1 MSAAEERIGKAAET
15 PTIPGPEAYHMSSAQ
30 FRELGHQLVD
40 YIADYHDTIG
50 QHPVLSQ
57 VQPGDIAAQLPLT
70 PPEHGDGLTTL
81 LSDLDEIVVPGL
93 THWQSP
99 NFHGYF
105 SCNATGPSILG
116 EFLSAGFGVNGMLWA
131 TSPAATEVET
141 RMMDWMVDLCDLPKA
156 FLSTGPGG
164 GVILDSASSSTLTA
178 IVAARYKAV
187 GHRPAPELRAYTST
201 QAHSSVQKGMRVAGF
216 SDDQLRVIETDDT
229 YAMRADLL
237 AEAIAADRAEGLT
250 PFFVSATVGTTSSSA
265 LDPVPE
271 IAEICGANESDT
283 GIWLHVDAAYAGSA
297 AVVPELRFVL
307 AGLDQADSYVFNPH
321 KWLLTNFDCS
331 LFYVRSKA
339 ALNSALSIVPE
350 YLRNEA
356 SESGQ
361 VVDYRDWQIPLG
373 RRFRALKLWMVI
385 RWYGAEGLRAFI
397 RAHVELGQELSAW
410 IDADDRFERTT
421 PTPLSTLCFVHVD
434 GNDKT
439 QQILEKIN
447 ADGTHLLTHTLL
459 DDRYTI
465 RVAIGSVHTARQH
478 IEQLW
483 ADITALA

>member
-1 MSAAEERIGKAAET
+1 MTATEGSPA
-15 PTIPGPEAYHMSSAQ
+15 IPGPDAYHMTGDE

-40 YIADYHDTIG
+40 FIADYHDNVG
-50 QHPVLSQ
+50 DHPVLSQ
-57 VQPGDIAAQLPLT
+57 VQPGDVAAQLPRT
-70 PPEHGDGLTTL
+70 PPEHGDGLATL
-81 LSDLDEIVVPGL
+81 LDDLNQIVVPGL

-131 TSPAATEVET
+131 TSPAVTEIET
-141 RMMDWMVDLCDLPKA
+141 RVMDWMVDLCDLPKA
-156 FLSTGPGG
+156 FHSSGTGG

-178 IVAARYKAV
+178 MVAARHRTV
-187 GHRPAPELRAYTST
+187 GHRPAPELRAYTSS

-216 SDDQLRVIETDDT
+216 SDDQLRVIDTDETF
-229 YAMRADLL
+229 AMRADLL
-237 AEAIAADRAEGLT
+237 AEAIAADKAAGHV

-265 LDPVPE
+265 LDPVPA
-271 IAEICGANESDT
+271 IAEVCGDD
-283 GIWLHVDAAYAGSA
+283 IWLHVDAAYAGSA
-297 AVVPELRFVL
+297 SVVPELRFVNE
-307 AGLDQADSYVFNPH
+307 GLDQADSYVFNPH

-331 LFYVRSKA
+331 LFYVRSRA
-339 ALNSALSIVPE
+339 SLNDALSIVPE

-361 VVDYRDWQIPLG
+361 VIDYRDWQIPLG

-397 RAHVELGQELSAW
+397 RAHVELGQELSVW
-410 IDADDRFERTT
+410 IDADHRFERLT
-421 PTPLSTLCFVHVD
+421 PTPLSTLCFAHVD
-434 GNDKT
+434 GDDKT
-439 QQILEKIN
+439 REILEKIN
-447 ADGTHLLTHTLL
+447 ADGNHLLTQTLL
-459 DDRYTI
+459 DGRYTI
-465 RVAIGSVHTARQH
+465 RVAIGSVRTAREH
-478 IEQLW
+478 IEHLW